1 MNDLKII
8 TYKTMFWAV
17 FFGVNKGGST
27 MCDYKDKQVMKVLI
41 VGFVLLLF

>member
-1 MNDLKII
+1 
-8 TYKTMFWAV
+8 V

-27 MCDYKDKQVMKVLI
+27 MCDYKDKQGMKVLI